1 MGELS
6 RELREALRARHVLE
20 VACGTG
26 YWTACAAGVAL
37 RVTATDASL
46 AMLAEAREKPLPA
59 NVELL
64 ARDAYDLHDLPSDFD
79 GGLAT
84 FWLSH
89 VPRARLRAFL
99 DGFHARLVAGAVV
112 YLADNVYVPG
122 VGGEL
127 LPADRAGDTYKVR
140 RLTDGGRHRVL
151 KNYFSQ
157 EELRAYH
164 KAMEAVIAEA
174 TRLYKAGVPVDD
186 AVKQANWG
194 EYATWTL
201 ASSQGDYTR
210 AREALEE
217 SLELFRQLGDKENIA
232 ATLRNLGNELRYQ
245 GDLDRSYALFEEGK

>member
-1 MGELS
+1 
-6 RELREALRARHVLE
+6 
-20 VACGTG
+20 
-26 YWTACAAGVAL
+26 
-37 RVTATDASL
+37 
-46 AMLAEAREKPLPA
+46 
-59 NVELL
+59 

-151 KNYFSQ
+151 KNYFST
-157 EELRAYH
+157 EELRTVLAPGTS
-164 KAMEAVIAEA
+164 ELAVRAGKWFWAAWCTSAPVTGFPAVQRCRSRSRAASRAWKTTVA
-174 TRLYKAGVPVDD
+174 TR
-186 AVKQANWG
+186 WI
-194 EYATWTL
+194 
-201 ASSQGDYTR
+201 SSGRRSPRKYTR
-210 AREALEE
+210 VR
-217 SLELFRQLGDKENIA
+217 SLWIA
-232 ATLRNLGNELRYQ
+232 
-245 GDLDRSYALFEEGK
+245 

>member
-1 MGELS
+1 MTALEEANLRRYYDQRAPEYEQIYLPRDQQHACELGELS

-151 KNYFSQ
+151 KNYFST
-157 EELRAYH
+157 EELRTVLAPGTS
-164 KAMEAVIAEA
+164 ELAV
-174 TRLYKAGVPVDD
+174 RAGKWFWSARYRTAPV
-186 AVKQANWG
+186 
-194 EYATWTL
+194 
-201 ASSQGDYTR
+201 R
-210 AREALEE
+210 
-217 SLELFRQLGDKENIA
+217 
-232 ATLRNLGNELRYQ
+232 
-245 GDLDRSYALFEEGK
+245 